1 MAEAEDIESF
11 EAQLEALE
19 TTLGGASGTAAAF
32 EVELV
37 RMRDSLTL
45 TNREVSSLSNA
56 IGRGLRGAFDG
67 LVFDGMKL
75 SDALK
80 SVANSVANAT
90 YAAAV
95 KPVQNQLGGLLA
107 GGIEGLLGA
116 ALPFARGAPF
126 SQGRV
131 IPFASGGIVGQAT
144 YFPMRGATGL
154 MGEAGPEAILPL
166 SRGAD
171 GRLGVRS
178 DGSGSSRPIQIVM
191 NISTPDVQG
200 FARSQSQIA
209 AEMSRL
215 LSRGQRNR

>member
-1 MAEAEDIESF
+1 MAEAEDIETF

-32 EVELV
+32 ELGLL
-37 RMRDSLTL
+37 RMRDTLTL
-45 TNREVSSLSNA
+45 TNREVGSLSNA

-95 KPVQNQLGGLLA
+95 KPVQGQLSGLIA
-107 GGIEGLLGA
+107 SGIEGLMGA
-116 ALPFARGAPF
+116 ALPFARGASF

-131 IPFASGGIVGQAT
+131 VPFASGGIVAQAT

-178 DGSGSSRPIQIVM
+178 DSGGPARPIQIVM
-191 NISTPDVQG
+191 NINTPDVQG

-215 LSRGQRNR
+215 LSRAQRNR